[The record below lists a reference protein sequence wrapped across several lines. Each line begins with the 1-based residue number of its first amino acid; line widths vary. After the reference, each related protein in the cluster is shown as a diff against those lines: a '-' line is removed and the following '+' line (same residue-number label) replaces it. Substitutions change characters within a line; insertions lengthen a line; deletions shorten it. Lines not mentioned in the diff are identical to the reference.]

1 MRRRLNTQLPNKKHR
16 NVNAQKY
23 LQVKDNK
30 GANGQNVE
38 IGTGTGVKGQK
49 WYVTN
54 TNDGYVTLKN
64 GQGYMLDV
72 QNGANN
78 DGTNI
83 QTYQNNGADAQ
94 KFKITN
100 LGNSQYGIVTK
111 VSSDN
116 KGIDVYNYGITDGT
130 NVCQWLYTKGTNQRW
145 IFEPCN

>member
-1 MRRRLNTQLPNKKHR
+1 
-16 NVNAQKY
+16 
-23 LQVKDNK
+23 
-30 GANGQNVE
+30 
-38 IGTGTGVKGQK
+38 
-49 WYVTN
+49 
-54 TNDGYVTLKN
+54 VTLKN

-130 NVCQWLYTKGTNQRW
+130 NVCQWSYTKGTNQRW